1 MHRITPAGA
10 GKTRQPHGVRDRRG
24 DHPRRCGENVDG
36 RAVLLG
42 ERGSPPQVRGKLR
55 ACLAVAQGRMDHPRR
70 CGENLAMRA
79 RCPPLRGSPP
89 QVRGKQI
96 YFDESVL
103 TGRIT
108 PAGAGKSFQFVTL
121 DTVSRD
127 HPRRCGENRA
137 VAFFAVEKLGS
148 PPQVRGKLLISAGTT
163 GKKGITPAGA
173 GKTRQGKSQR
183 SYR

>member
-70 CGENLAMRA
+70 CGENMMIL
-79 RCPPLRGSPP
+79 
-89 QVRGKQI
+89 
-96 YFDESVL
+96 
-103 TGRIT
+103 
-108 PAGAGKSFQFVTL
+108 
-121 DTVSRD
+121 SRYTTD
-127 HPRRCGENRA
+127 
-137 VAFFAVEKLGS
+137 LGS
-148 PPQVRGKLLISAGTT
+148 PPQVRGKHEKVNTIIDRMR
-163 GKKGITPAGA
+163 ITPAGA
-173 GKTRQGKSQR
+173 GKTRLKNVPHMQNKDHPRRCGENDLRQM
-183 SYR
+183 